1 MTTTNLEI
9 MSDEKIDKEQSDSQ
23 SEKFSDKGN
32 ESPKSRKAFSKL
44 RRELSDDELN
54 SPAVQKLLLDNL
66 DQLEN
71 TNFELEIFE
80 DKFHAVDKEK
90 AVLEEKLKS
99 TQSSEILYTFTLTI
113 GAAIIGLSPTF
124 WTTGFGWLV
133 VIVGFLL
140 VLGGLISKFANR

>member
-1 MTTTNLEI
+1 MIYAHDFTV
-9 MSDEKIDKEQSDSQ
+9 
-23 SEKFSDKGN
+23 KGN
-32 ESPKSRKAFSKL
+32 KGLLKAVEYAQKWDATLFVL
-44 RRELSDDELN
+44 HVPIPVPELSDEELN

-80 DKFHAVDKEK
+80 EKFHAVDKEK

-113 GAAIIGLSPTF
+113 GAAIMGLAPTF
-124 WTTGFGWLV
+124 WTTGYGWLV

>member
-1 MTTTNLEI
+1 

-23 SEKFSDKGN
+23 SEKSSDKGN

-44 RRELSDDELN
+44 RRELSDEELN

-80 DKFHAVDKEK
+80 EKFHAVDKEK

-113 GAAIIGLSPTF
+113 GAAIMGLAPTF
-124 WTTGFGWLV
+124 WTTGYGWLV
-133 VIVGFLL
+133 VVVGFLL
-140 VLGGLISKFANR
+140 VLGGLISKFVNR